1 MQMKPAV
8 TLLALALLTPQVRA
22 DAPAAPSIEMYVPT
36 VCLACIDYADYLRQ
50 AGFTVSVQRQKML
63 DLRATKETLG
73 VPMGYQ
79 AIPSATIAGYF
90 IEGHVPAD
98 DIRLLLEQ
106 KPDARGLAVPGTPL
120 GAPGREVSNPTCEPG
135 CTTLDKTKGTERPR
149 REPFNTYLI
158 LKDGDSKVW
167 WRH

>member
-1 MQMKPAV
+1 MKKSLAAALVALTASAV
-8 TLLALALLTPQVRA
+8 HAETP
-22 DAPAAPSIEMYVPT
+22 APAIDMFTPT

-50 AGFTVSVQRQKML
+50 AGFTVNITRQKML
-63 DLRATKETLG
+63 ELRATKTSLG
-73 VPMGYQ
+73 VPNGYQ

-90 IEGHVPAD
+90 IEGHVPAE
-98 DIRLLLEQ
+98 DIKLLLEKQ
-106 KPDARGLAVPGTPL
+106 PDARGLAVPGTPL
-120 GAPGREVSNPTCEPG
+120 GAPGREVSNPTCETG